1 MKIRIF
7 LFSLFIFLF
16 SLLSSLSLHAQSNP
30 WWLSLE
36 QGKQYFRNGAYGAA
50 LLAFEDAR
58 RIRWDRFSRM
68 ESDLIIALSTPALRR
83 FGDSLDGVEAYCI
96 EYRQDTAAQA
106 LRELYYYYPKE
117 LLGGSVLRV
126 LEEIDRHKAY
136 PEAEFWL
143 GETYRAEGELGIA
156 LRQYQKAYDQ
166 RALLETPDFEVE
178 ILYKMVEIHRIRQE
192 YQEMENRALE
202 ILRDSGRDALWAGE
216 SFARASMARIMENDG
231 ISRFLTLYRYNNI
244 QVEKAHRLLGFFY
257 YSSNRHTQAAEHLMF
272 VFLIQNTVL
281 IEEVMRRDY
290 DFTFST
296 LDALM
301 EAMQR
306 RPDLWLFM
314 EEIEYFRTLYYL
326 ATSLYATG
334 KLLPARQIWTFLSS
348 RQEAREW
355 RVRAQSQLVNPFID
369 RAIESP

>member
-1 MKIRIF
+1 M
-7 LFSLFIFLF
+7 SLY
-16 SLLSSLSLHAQSNP
+16 AQSSP

-36 QGKQYFRNGAYGAA
+36 QGKQYFRNGSYGAA

-68 ESDLIIALSTPALRR
+68 ESDLILALSTPELRR
-83 FGDSLDGVEAYCI
+83 FGDSLDRVEAYSI
-96 EYRQDTAAQA
+96 EYRYDTAAQA
-106 LRELYYYYPKE
+106 LRELYFHYPKE
-117 LLGGSVLRV
+117 LLEGSVLRV

-143 GETYRAEGELGIA
+143 GEAYRAEGELGMA
-156 LRQYQKAYDQ
+156 LRQYQKAYDE
-166 RALLETPDFEVE
+166 RSLLETPGFAVE

-202 ILRDSGRDALWAGE
+202 ILRDSDRDALWAGE

-231 ISRFLTLYRYNNI
+231 ISRLLTLYRYNNI

-257 YSSNRHTQAAEHLMF
+257 YASNRHNQAAEHLMF

-306 RPDLWLFM
+306 RPDLWLFI
-314 EEIEYFRTLYYL
+314 EETEYFRTLYYL

-348 RQEAREW
+348 RPEAREW
-355 RVRAQSQLVNPFID
+355 QARAQSQLLSPFID